1 MDLFDIIPENFFS
14 LLTGKNKRLYLA
26 CLIES
31 FKTYEMGSILGID
44 KKLVVDELTEY
55 LDSRDFSFTRE
66 DEDNS
71 DEDEDEASSSNRS
84 LAYFVLRRFEQTG
97 WIYIDVTGD
106 YEEILNFTDTGITFV
121 EALMNCMPWHT
132 ETFDFNLDDY
142 GDDPNF
148 IGFDTTEYN
157 GYIHTIYTLLN
168 NASSDYGLTVQEV
181 FRNTKLLIRALRKLD
196 SRMKD
201 YIESV
206 VDNTDIHDLIER
218 LMNYKVELIDHGY
231 KQLKTGDNINKY
243 RLSIVTNLED
253 IEKNESA
260 MYKVVD
266 TYLAR
271 YPKMEVAYKRAYRD
285 LDEMIDVF
293 NELDDFVSE
302 IDKKNTKYIDSTIGK
317 IKFLLSE
324 DDNTIGKLN
333 DILKYIKVE
342 AKNDHLDKAINKC
355 NDLFKLREQKYY
367 NSEKSLYTPRGRYER
382 VEGQYVDLSRFDLTS
397 DTEDFFKSYEN
408 PYNDDAVKE
417 FLEMHIFNGEFR
429 ASDIIKYDTDI
440 ETVLMV
446 LYALI
451 YGSEHGYEF
460 KKLEN
465 IINHERFTMCDFLL
479 KEVK

>member
-31 FKTYEMGSILGID
+31 FKTYENGSILGID
-44 KKLVVDELTEY
+44 KKVVVDELTDY
-55 LDSRDFSFTRE
+55 LDNSNFGFIRE
-66 DEDNS
+66 DDSET
-71 DEDEDEASSSNRS
+71 DEDEDEASTNNRS

-97 WIYIDVTGD
+97 WIYIDITGD

-121 EALMNCMPWHT
+121 EALMNCMPWNT
-132 ETFDFNLDDY
+132 ETFEFNPDFDDDS
-142 GDDPNF
+142 GM
-148 IGFDTTEYN
+148 IGIDTNEYN

-168 NASSDYGLTVQEV
+168 NAQSDYGLTIQEV

-201 YIESV
+201 YLESV
-206 VDNTDIHDLIER
+206 IDNTDIHDLIER
-218 LMNYKVELIDHGY
+218 LMNYKVELVDHGY

-243 RLSIVTNLED
+243 RLSIVTNLEN
-253 IEKNESA
+253 IEKNDAA

-266 TYLAR
+266 AYLAR
-271 YPKMEVAYKRAYRD
+271 FPKMEVAYKKAYKD
-285 LDEMIDVF
+285 IDEMIDVF
-293 NELDDFVSE
+293 NELDSFISE
-302 IDKKNTKYIDSTIGK
+302 IDKKNSKYIDSTIGK

-333 DILKYIKVE
+333 DLLKYVKVE
-342 AKNDHLDKAINKC
+342 AKNDHVDRAITKL
-355 NDLFKLREQKYY
+355 NDLFYLREQKYF
-367 NSEKSLYTPRGRYER
+367 NPEKSLYTPRGRYDR
-382 VEGQYVDLSRFDLTS
+382 VDGQYVDLTRFDLTS
-397 DTEDFFKSYEN
+397 DTEDFFKFYEN

-417 FLEMHIFNGEFR
+417 FLSIHLINGEFR

-440 ETVLMV
+440 ETVMMV

-451 YGSEHGYEF
+451 YGAEHGYEF
-460 KKLEN
+460 IKLEN
-465 IINHERFTMCDFLL
+465 VINHCEFTMNDFML
-479 KEVK
+479 KEVM